1 MKRSDYLHSVT
12 GINWRKAKFHRAT
25 WYSANI
31 EDVEMRLEIKITDI
45 GSVARRVVVENDMEA
60 LYDQD
65 ALNFEWGEI
74 LKVLQ

>member
-1 MKRSDYLHSVT
+1 MKWTDYLLSVT
-12 GINWRKAKFHRAT
+12 GFHWRKAEFHRAT

-45 GSVARRVVVENDMEA
+45 GAVARRVVVECGEEV
-60 LYDQD
+60 LYSQEVF
-65 ALNFEWGEI
+65 NFEWGEI